1 MKYSKK
7 YKNGLKLVINKIE
20 GLLSV
25 SCGILV
31 KTGSS
36 NETEKENGISHF
48 IEHNLFKGTTSRS
61 AFEISDAIDSIGGQ
75 INAFTSKELT
85 CYYTKSTSEHVE
97 TSLEVL
103 SDIFFNSVFDK
114 KEMDKEKQ
122 VIIEE
127 INMTNDSPEDLC
139 LDLLST
145 AYYGKNGYG
154 RTILGS
160 EKNVLSFDK
169 DAVKNY
175 MKKYYSADNVC
186 ISIAGN
192 VDVEQAVKLVDKYFA
207 NNFENQK
214 GAKQKSQNK
223 YKFDKL
229 YKYKKT
235 EQSHVALAFSAF
247 SSSDENSIPL
257 SVLSTIFGGGMSS
270 RLFQKIREE
279 LGLAYS
285 VYSYPSQ
292 YKDNGILEIYAGVGN
307 NVRDKAFGAII
318 NEIENMQKNGV
329 TEKEFMRGKA
339 QMKSSFVL
347 GQESTSSQMLIHG
360 KYFLFLDEEFDFA
373 TRINQIDAV
382 KLETINEIASKV
394 LRLDNFASASIGV
407 NKSPLLF

>member
-7 YKNGLKLVINKIE
+7 YDNGLKLIINKID

-36 NETEKENGISHF
+36 NETAKENGISHF
-48 IEHNLFKGTTSRS
+48 IEHNLFKGTTTRT

-85 CYYTKSTSEHVE
+85 CYYTKSTSEHLE

-103 SDIFFNSVFDK
+103 SDIFFNSTFDK

-160 EKNVLSFDK
+160 EKNVLSFDL
-169 DAVKNY
+169 DAVNNY
-175 MKKYYSADNVC
+175 MKKYYTADNVC

-192 VDVEQAVKLVDKYFA
+192 VDVESAIKLVDKYFA
-207 NNFENQK
+207 NNFINVK
-214 GAKQKSQNK
+214 SAKQKEQTSYN
-223 YKFDKL
+223 YDKL

-235 EQSHVALAFSAF
+235 EQTHLALCFPAY
-247 SSSDENSIPL
+247 SSSDDKSISL
-257 SVLSTIFGGGMSS
+257 SILSAVFGGGMSS

-292 YKDNGILEIYAGVGN
+292 YKNNGILEIYAGVGN
-307 NVRDKAFGAII
+307 GVRDKAFKAIVS
-318 NEIENMQKNGV
+318 ETEKMQRYGI
-329 TEKEFMRGKA
+329 TEKEFKRGKA
-339 QMKSSFVL
+339 QMKSSFVM

-360 KYFLFLDEEFDFA
+360 KYLLFLDEVFDFEK
-373 TRINQIDAV
+373 RISQIDDVDLDNVNKVA
-382 KLETINEIASKV
+382 NDV
-394 LRLDNFASASIGV
+394 LRFENFATASVGV
-407 NKSPLLF
+407 NKGGLTL